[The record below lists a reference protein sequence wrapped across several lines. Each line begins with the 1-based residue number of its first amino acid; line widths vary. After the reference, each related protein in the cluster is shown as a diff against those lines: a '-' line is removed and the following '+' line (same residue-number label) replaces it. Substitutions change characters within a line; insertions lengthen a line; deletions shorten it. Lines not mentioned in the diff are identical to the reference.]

1 MGIFLE
7 LEKIALA
14 ILIWQTLTI
23 FDNIFRNLRVDIS
36 CGLSAIRMSGLIL
49 HENLKCHKICLVGC
63 TWRFKGWSLYLAPQ
77 NKGYEVH
84 VQASR

>member
-49 HENLKCHKICLVGC
+49 HENLNCHKICLVGC
-63 TWRFKGWSLYLAPQ
+63 TWRFKGLVENGVYIWPPKTRDMKSM
-77 NKGYEVH
+77 
-84 VQASR
+84 